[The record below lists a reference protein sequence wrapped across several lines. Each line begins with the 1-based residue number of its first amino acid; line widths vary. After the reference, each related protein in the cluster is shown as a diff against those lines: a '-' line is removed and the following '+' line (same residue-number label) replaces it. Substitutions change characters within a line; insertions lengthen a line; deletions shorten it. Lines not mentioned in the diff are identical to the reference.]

1 MSTKRKVKARLNYD
15 PLLDDSGHR
24 RNRIWSFPATAEA
37 FDAMVWQMAEGT
49 DKLAFHEY
57 KEGECL
63 PRGYECS
70 TAERV
75 NEMQGWRQHK
85 AIAGAVRALAAIGI
99 TRPKEG
105 K

>member
-15 PLLDDSGHR
+15 PLLDESGHR

-37 FDAMVWQMAEGT
+37 FDAMVRQGRAAIEKVIDVG
-49 DKLAFHEY
+49 DDIPVK
-57 KEGECL
+57 GL
-63 PRGYECS
+63 PP
-70 TAERV
+70 
-75 NEMQGWRQHK
+75 
-85 AIAGAVRALAAIGI
+85 LAAHAMIAALHSIGI